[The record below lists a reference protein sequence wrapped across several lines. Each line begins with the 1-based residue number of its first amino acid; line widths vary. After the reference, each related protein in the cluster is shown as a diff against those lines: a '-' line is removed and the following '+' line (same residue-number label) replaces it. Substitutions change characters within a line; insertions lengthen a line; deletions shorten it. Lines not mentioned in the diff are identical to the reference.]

1 MSARIW
7 HWQFAV
13 FIGKRTLM
21 QRRKESTGHLWK
33 GRNFTAMSLWGAH
46 PPLSSQPQLWNIL
59 RCKKVGSDALTL
71 APGDPGGP
79 RGPIGPCQSNR
90 GKVRCCTRAIG
101 SEMIVYVCVAYH
113 GSRHRHGRRFVVVA
127 MGHLRGEVLEE
138 GEKER
143 NKNLDPSVVWHR
155 DCGFKLFHG

>member
-1 MSARIW
+1 
-7 HWQFAV
+7 
-13 FIGKRTLM
+13 
-21 QRRKESTGHLWK
+21 
-33 GRNFTAMSLWGAH
+33 MSLWGTWGPP
-46 PPLSSQPQLWNIL
+46 PPLSSQPWRWNIL

-90 GKVRCCTRAIG
+90 GKVRCCTGAIG
-101 SEMIVYVCVAYH
+101 SEMIVHVCVAYH

-143 NKNLDPSVVWHR
+143 NKKLDPSVVWHR
-155 DCGFKLFHG
+155 DTICDRMYSHMHSLTPNLVTFHASIWACSLIYCT